1 MSSFKVEIMKK
12 VLLSIIALLCSI
24 VAFSENRLQ
33 IVIDYKNGI
42 YQGYTYDKII
52 MEEKDFLKD
61 KHRYEGRFYEEF
73 QNNYKGVAYI
83 PDVVNEDEPVLK
95 IEILQVTRKGD
106 LQANV
111 IYGDQTT
118 TVQAEG
124 GTFGTFLNLFGDG
137 MEHLGKQVGKW
148 MKKAA
153 K

>member
-52 MEEKDFLKD
+52 VEEKDFLKD
-61 KHRYEGRFYEEF
+61 RHRYEGRFYEEF
-73 QNNYKGVAYI
+73 QNNYKGVSYM
-83 PDVVNEDEPVLK
+83 PEVVNEDEPVLK

-111 IYGDQTT
+111 IYGDQTIT
-118 TVQAEG
+118 MQAEG

>member
-1 MSSFKVEIMKK
+1 MKK
-12 VLLSIIALLCSI
+12 IILPLIAILCCIS
-24 VAFSENRLQ
+24 ASSANRLQ

-52 MEEKDFLKD
+52 VEEKDFLKD

-118 TVQAEG
+118 TMRAKG

-153 K
+153 R

>member
-52 MEEKDFLKD
+52 VEEKDFLKD

-73 QNNYKGVAYI
+73 QNNYKGVSYM
-83 PDVVNEDEPVLK
+83 PEVVNEDEPVLK

>member
-1 MSSFKVEIMKK
+1 MKK
-12 VLLSIIALLCSI
+12 ILLSIIALVCS
-24 VAFSENRLQ
+24 VAAFPVNRLQ
-33 IVIDYKNGI
+33 IVIDYQNGI

-52 MEEKDFLKD
+52 EAEKDFIKD

-83 PDVVNEDEPVLK
+83 PDAVNEDEPVLK

-111 IYGDQTT
+111 VYGDKS
-118 TVQAEG
+118 TVMQADG

-148 MKKAA
+148 MKKNIR
-153 K
+153 

>member
-1 MSSFKVEIMKK
+1 MKK
-12 VLLSIIALLCSI
+12 VYLFMMALLCSFS
-24 VAFSENRLQ
+24 AFSANRLQ
-33 IVIDYKNGI
+33 FVIDYKNGI

-52 MEEKDFLKD
+52 VEEKDFLKD

-83 PDVVNEDEPVLK
+83 PEVVNEDEPVLK

-111 IYGDQTT
+111 IYGNQTT
-118 TVQAEG
+118 TMQAEG

-148 MKKAA
+148 MKKVAR
-153 K
+153 

>member
-52 MEEKDFLKD
+52 VEEKDFLKD
-61 KHRYEGRFYEEF
+61 RHRYEGRFYEEF
-73 QNNYKGVAYI
+73 QNNYKGVAYM

-118 TVQAEG
+118 TMQAEG

>member
-52 MEEKDFLKD
+52 VEEKDFLKD
-61 KHRYEGRFYEEF
+61 RHRYEGRFYEEF
-73 QNNYKGVAYI
+73 QNNYKGVSYM
-83 PDVVNEDEPVLK
+83 PEVVNEDEPVLK

-118 TVQAEG
+118 TMQAEG

>member
-33 IVIDYKNGI
+33 IVIAYKNGI

-52 MEEKDFLKD
+52 VEEKDFLKD
-61 KHRYEGRFYEEF
+61 RHRYEGRFYEEF
-73 QNNYKGVAYI
+73 QNNYKGVSYM
-83 PDVVNEDEPVLK
+83 PEVVNEDEPVLK

-118 TVQAEG
+118 TMQAEG

>member
-1 MSSFKVEIMKK
+1 MSSFKVKIMKK

-52 MEEKDFLKD
+52 VEEKDFLKD
-61 KHRYEGRFYEEF
+61 RHRYEGRFYEEF
-73 QNNYKGVAYI
+73 QNNYKGVAYM

-118 TVQAEG
+118 TMQAEG
-124 GTFGTFLNLFGDG
+124 GTFGTFLNLFGNG

-153 K
+153 R